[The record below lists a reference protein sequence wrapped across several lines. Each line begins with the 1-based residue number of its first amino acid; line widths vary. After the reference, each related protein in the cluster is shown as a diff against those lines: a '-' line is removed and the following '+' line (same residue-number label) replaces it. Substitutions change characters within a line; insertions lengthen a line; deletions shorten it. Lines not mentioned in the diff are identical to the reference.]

1 MNVVGNFHNYGQY
14 TDDASF
20 EVIPSWHNKLQAV
33 AYEDHLYT
41 RTSHYSY
48 EVMDNKIRLY
58 PIPDAVQEKTFWVRF
73 SIKVGPFEDDGNNE
87 DGLNGVNN
95 MSNLPFQFK
104 FAEAGVGMNVDRED
118 LDKLEQSMYDCWNIT
133 TDIKNILRVSDNTEE
148 DMKALATVYETKFK
162 ILEKNLD
169 DVDTNLVNLRETWQE
184 MRPTHPDAMKE
195 YWDDEEQLE
204 MFRKEEEN
212 YYMGESG
219 C

>member
-1 MNVVGNFHNYGQY
+1 
-14 TDDASF
+14 
-20 EVIPSWHNKLQAV
+20 
-33 AYEDHLYT
+33 
-41 RTSHYSY
+41 
-48 EVMDNKIRLY
+48 
-58 PIPDAVQEKTFWVRF
+58 
-73 SIKVGPFEDDGNNE
+73 
-87 DGLNGVNN
+87 

-184 MRPTHPDAMKE
+184 MRPTHPDVMTE
-195 YWDDEEQLE
+195 HWDDEEQLE
-204 MFRKEEEN
+204 MFRKKEEN

>member
-1 MNVVGNFHNYGQY
+1 
-14 TDDASF
+14 
-20 EVIPSWHNKLQAV
+20 
-33 AYEDHLYT
+33 
-41 RTSHYSY
+41 
-48 EVMDNKIRLY
+48 
-58 PIPDAVQEKTFWVRF
+58 
-73 SIKVGPFEDDGNNE
+73 
-87 DGLNGVNN
+87 

-169 DVDTNLVNLRETWQE
+169 EVDTNLINLRETWQE

>member
-1 MNVVGNFHNYGQY
+1 
-14 TDDASF
+14 
-20 EVIPSWHNKLQAV
+20 
-33 AYEDHLYT
+33 
-41 RTSHYSY
+41 
-48 EVMDNKIRLY
+48 
-58 PIPDAVQEKTFWVRF
+58 
-73 SIKVGPFEDDGNNE
+73 
-87 DGLNGVNN
+87 

-169 DVDTNLVNLRETWQE
+169 EVDTNLINLRKTWQE
-184 MRPTHPDAMKE
+184 MRPTHPDVMTE
-195 YWDDEEQLE
+195 NWDDEEEQLE

>member
-1 MNVVGNFHNYGQY
+1 
-14 TDDASF
+14 
-20 EVIPSWHNKLQAV
+20 
-33 AYEDHLYT
+33 
-41 RTSHYSY
+41 
-48 EVMDNKIRLY
+48 
-58 PIPDAVQEKTFWVRF
+58 
-73 SIKVGPFEDDGNNE
+73 
-87 DGLNGVNN
+87 

-184 MRPTHPDAMKE
+184 MKPTHPDVMTE
-195 YWDDEEQLE
+195 HWDDEEEQLE
-204 MFRKEEEN
+204 LFRKEDEN

>member
-1 MNVVGNFHNYGQY
+1 
-14 TDDASF
+14 
-20 EVIPSWHNKLQAV
+20 
-33 AYEDHLYT
+33 
-41 RTSHYSY
+41 
-48 EVMDNKIRLY
+48 
-58 PIPDAVQEKTFWVRF
+58 
-73 SIKVGPFEDDGNNE
+73 
-87 DGLNGVNN
+87 

-184 MRPTHPDAMKE
+184 MRPTHPDVMTE
-195 YWDDEEQLE
+195 HWDDEEQLE
-204 MFRKEEEN
+204 MFRKEDEN

>member
-1 MNVVGNFHNYGQY
+1 
-14 TDDASF
+14 
-20 EVIPSWHNKLQAV
+20 
-33 AYEDHLYT
+33 
-41 RTSHYSY
+41 
-48 EVMDNKIRLY
+48 
-58 PIPDAVQEKTFWVRF
+58 
-73 SIKVGPFEDDGNNE
+73 
-87 DGLNGVNN
+87 

-169 DVDTNLVNLRETWQE
+169 EVDTNLINLRETWQE
-184 MRPTHPDAMKE
+184 VRPTHPDVMTE
-195 YWDDEEQLE
+195 NWDDEEDQIE
-204 MFRKEEEN
+204 MFRKEDEN

>member
-1 MNVVGNFHNYGQY
+1 
-14 TDDASF
+14 
-20 EVIPSWHNKLQAV
+20 
-33 AYEDHLYT
+33 
-41 RTSHYSY
+41 
-48 EVMDNKIRLY
+48 
-58 PIPDAVQEKTFWVRF
+58 
-73 SIKVGPFEDDGNNE
+73 
-87 DGLNGVNN
+87 

-133 TDIKNILRVSDNTEE
+133 TDIKNILRVSDNTEK

-169 DVDTNLVNLRETWQE
+169 DVDTNLINLRETWQE
-184 MRPTHPDAMKE
+184 MRPTHPDVMTE
-195 YWDDEEQLE
+195 HWDEDEEEQLE
-204 MFRKEEEN
+204 MFRKEDEN

>member
-1 MNVVGNFHNYGQY
+1 
-14 TDDASF
+14 
-20 EVIPSWHNKLQAV
+20 
-33 AYEDHLYT
+33 
-41 RTSHYSY
+41 
-48 EVMDNKIRLY
+48 
-58 PIPDAVQEKTFWVRF
+58 
-73 SIKVGPFEDDGNNE
+73 
-87 DGLNGVNN
+87 

-184 MRPTHPDAMKE
+184 MRPTHPDVMTE
-195 YWDDEEQLE
+195 NWDDEEDQIE